1 MKSQTHSFETEW
13 QSLQTSFRIWG
24 ITRTWIVF
32 CNFFE
37 SYQPTS
43 MDLQISKVGNYLILQ
58 LKCFVNHTSDSIKD
72 NTKFHCIKTLFVP
85 LFVDEVS
92 FYKKSNLIAA
102 INHTRPLNRGHYPVF
117 IKQPNSSSRLFF
129 NDAAIFRSSVEKI
142 IFIHIF
148 AFMKSF

>member
-85 LFVDEVS
+85 PFVDEVS
-92 FYKKSNLIAA
+92 FYKKSNLTAA
-102 INHTRPLNRGHYPVF
+102 TIQDLLIEDIIQYLLNSPIHLDFSLMMQPSLGHLWR
-117 IKQPNSSSRLFF
+117 K
-129 NDAAIFRSSVEKI
+129 
-142 IFIHIF
+142 
-148 AFMKSF
+148 